1 MALAKLEYHDFDTA
15 DTLAHKMADH
25 VAAALSVAIAERG
38 LAVLALSTGTIPE
51 SFFLQLAQANIAWEN
66 IIITLVDERCLPLD
80 HVRSHEGMV
89 RHCLIQNHAKKARFV
104 GLYSPAG
111 TAELSAFSAAN
122 RISILP
128 KPFDVV
134 VLDLGAGGQIASL
147 LPMGNRLRQALDS
160 NSRALVVPMYS
171 KDAEDARLTM
181 TLPLL
186 TSARFVALHISGEN
200 KRRWLEQIQGNE
212 MHSAFLPVGAFLA
225 SVQNTV
231 RVFYAPVAICP
242 IEDEEMVADVVIEG
256 EALAEQDEPAE
267 PML

>member
-1 MALAKLEYHDFDTA
+1 MALAKMEYHDFDTA
-15 DTLAHKMADH
+15 DTLAHRMADH

-38 LAVLALSTGTIPE
+38 LAVLALSAGAIPE
-51 SFFLQLAQANIAWEN
+51 SFFLYLAQANIAWEN

-80 HVRSHEGMV
+80 HVRSHEGLV
-89 RHCLIQNHAKKARFV
+89 RHCLIQNHAGKARFI

-122 RISILP
+122 RISNLP
-128 KPFDVV
+128 RPFDVV

-147 LPMGNRLRQALDS
+147 LPLGNRLKQALDS
-160 NSRALVVPMYS
+160 NCRALVVPMYAKES
-171 KDAEDARLTM
+171 EDARLTM

-186 TSARFVALHISGEN
+186 TSARFVALHISGES
-200 KRRWLEQIQGNE
+200 KRRWLEQIQGDE
-212 MHSAFLPVGAFLA
+212 MHSAFLPVGAFLE

-231 RVFYAPVAICP
+231 RVFYAPEVIRP
-242 IEDEEMVADVVIEG
+242 VEEEMVAKVVIEG

-267 PML
+267 PLA